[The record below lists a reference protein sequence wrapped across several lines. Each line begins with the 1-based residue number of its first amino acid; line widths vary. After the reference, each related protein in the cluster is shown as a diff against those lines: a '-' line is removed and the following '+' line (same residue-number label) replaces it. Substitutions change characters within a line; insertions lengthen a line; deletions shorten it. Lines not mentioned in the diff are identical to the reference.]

1 MERYWNVIGT
11 LLERYCTSQ
20 KKTEKKLWKTCEKL
34 KQNTYKPYTNTNSS
48 RQLRKKHPTT
58 KKKQKTERY
67 WNIVGTLLEHCWNIV
82 GTLLERYWSRKT

>member
-20 KKTEKKLWKTCEKL
+20 KKQKNYGKLAKKNLNKTHTNHTQTPIQADNYEKNI
-34 KQNTYKPYTNTNSS
+34 Q
-48 RQLRKKHPTT
+48 QQRKN
-58 KKKQKTERY
+58 KKR
-67 WNIVGTLLEHCWNIV
+67 NVIGTLLEHCWNIV